1 VEREAHLVS
10 VELPSGTT
18 SLWAQVRS
26 ARQAATG
33 EQHYALEFEP
43 GQYPAK
49 AALARAV
56 FGGRYPVAGVVGRPW
71 PEVLRREIG
80 TLSDRFDRRRVG
92 VPVMTGR
99 VPATVDLPPASA

>member
-1 VEREAHLVS
+1 
-10 VELPSGTT
+10 
-18 SLWAQVRS
+18 
-26 ARQAATG
+26 
-33 EQHYALEFEP
+33 
-43 GQYPAK
+43 
-49 AALARAV
+49 V